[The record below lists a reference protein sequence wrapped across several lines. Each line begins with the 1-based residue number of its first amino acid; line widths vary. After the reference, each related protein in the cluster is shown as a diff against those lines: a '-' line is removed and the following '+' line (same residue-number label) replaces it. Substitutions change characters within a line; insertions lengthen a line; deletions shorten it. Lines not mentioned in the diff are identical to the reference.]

1 MIWHSTASEEILRE
15 LEVDDKKG
23 LPNGVADM
31 RLKEYGINVIARVER
46 PTYFKR
52 FLGQLKSKTVIA
64 LIVISLLSFAVS
76 LMYNEADFFAPLLII
91 AIVLINAAVSAYH
104 LHNCDNALDSMK
116 SITNPSVTVM
126 REGIVRT
133 VDSKDYRIQ

>member
-52 FLGQLKSKTVIA
+52 FLGQL
-64 LIVISLLSFAVS
+64 
-76 LMYNEADFFAPLLII
+76 
-91 AIVLINAAVSAYH
+91 
-104 LHNCDNALDSMK
+104 
-116 SITNPSVTVM
+116 
-126 REGIVRT
+126 
-133 VDSKDYRIQ
+133 

>member
-46 PTYFKR
+46 PTNYKR

-76 LMYNEADFFAPLLII
+76 LM
-91 AIVLINAAVSAYH
+91 
-104 LHNCDNALDSMK
+104 
-116 SITNPSVTVM
+116 
-126 REGIVRT
+126 
-133 VDSKDYRIQ
+133 